1 MTPQFRPA
9 CLDDVIALRN
19 LENQVF
25 SPADYPLSTRA
36 FRYHI
41 RRQNLVLLL
50 CYPSEIIGYVL
61 VLLPKSRK
69 RARLY
74 SIAIAP
80 AFRKQ
85 NFAKQLIEQV
95 LASIIALGFQSIGL
109 EVKVTNSAA
118 IHLYQG
124 MGFTIQSRLPH
135 YYLDGADGYKMRLI
149 L

>member
-25 SPADYPLSTRA
+25 SPADYPLSVRA

-41 RRQNLVLLL
+41 RRQNLMLLL
-50 CYPSEIIGYVL
+50 CYPSEIIGYIL

-69 RARLY
+69 KARLY

-85 NFAKQLIEQV
+85 NLAKQLIEQV

-109 EVKVTNSAA
+109 EVKVTNTAA
-118 IHLYQG
+118 IHLYQQ

-135 YYLDGADGYKMRLI
+135 YYLDGTDGYKMLLI